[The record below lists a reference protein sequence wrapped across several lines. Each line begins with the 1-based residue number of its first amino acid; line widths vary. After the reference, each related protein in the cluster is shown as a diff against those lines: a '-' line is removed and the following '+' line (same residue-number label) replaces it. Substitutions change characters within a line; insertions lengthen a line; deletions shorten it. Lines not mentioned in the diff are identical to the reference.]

1 MRSIIW
7 PVWSDSAAGPVRFE
21 PKTRKQ
27 AAMFWHAA
35 TKWDSRTHEKGKHG
49 GFLGH
54 VAREVYRVL
63 LFDFLNY
70 RTGRCDPSVAGIAK
84 RSGYCAR
91 AVHSALNLLRRLRL
105 ITWVRRCEESYDE
118 DGQFRLRQRT
128 NAYGLLPPTQWQG
141 YEEDAPPLPSPDT
154 LGTPEPVPDPI
165 DAAVAEIVQGTRES
179 VLAALE
185 ADPNDRLAMA
195 LASMGRNWPR

>member
-27 AAMFWHAA
+27 AATFWHAA

-54 VAREVYRVL
+54 AAREVYRVL

-70 RTGRCDPSVAGIAK
+70 RTGRCDPS
-84 RSGYCAR
+84 
-91 AVHSALNLLRRLRL
+91 
-105 ITWVRRCEESYDE
+105 E
-118 DGQFRLRQRT
+118 
-128 NAYGLLPPTQWQG
+128 
-141 YEEDAPPLPSPDT
+141 
-154 LGTPEPVPDPI
+154 
-165 DAAVAEIVQGTRES
+165 
-179 VLAALE
+179 LA
-185 ADPNDRLAMA
+185 
-195 LASMGRNWPR
+195 